1 MDSDTLKSIVYAV
14 LQEYAGEAANGYV
27 SLTTNPEDTL
37 FTLTAIGTA
46 KGRRFVNTAVVVSIE
61 GDVVIIE
68 RDQTDKS
75 VVDALLQAGVARERI
90 VCAYAGEVPPV
101 LT

>member
-1 MDSDTLKSIVYAV
+1 MDTLKSIVRAV

-27 SLTTNPEDTL
+27 SLTSNPDETL

-46 KGRRFVNTAVVVSIE
+46 KGQRFVNNAVVVSIE
-61 GDVVIIE
+61 GDLIIIE
-68 RDQTDKS
+68 RDQTDKA
-75 VVDALLQAGVARERI
+75 VVDALLQAGVTRERI
-90 VCAYAGEVPPV
+90 ICAYAGEIPPL

>member
-1 MDSDTLKSIVYAV
+1 MEPLKSMVRTV

-27 SLTTNPEDTL
+27 ALTVNPDETL

-46 KGRRFVNTAVVVSIE
+46 KGQRFVNTAVVVSIE
-61 GDVVIIE
+61 SNLIIIE
-68 RDQTDKS
+68 RDQTDKA
-75 VVDALLQAGVARERI
+75 VVDALLQAGVAREQI
-90 VCAYAGEVPPV
+90 ICAYAGEVPPI